1 MTINNIGYFM
11 SKRNRFQPTIHS
23 QRFGCQSTILDRG
36 AAESYIEGMA
46 ENILTKILGSQRE
59 RDLKAL
65 GPLVRKTNALEHQML
80 ALRSEEF
87 QEKTAE
93 YRKRYQDGES
103 LDSLLPETFALVRE
117 AARRTLGE
125 RIFDV
130 QLMGGIVLHKGKI
143 MEMKTG
149 EGKTLSSVTA
159 AYLNALPGK
168 GVQVVTVNDYLAER
182 DANWM
187 GRIYSLLGISVG
199 VVLAQMD
206 SHSRKKAYQQ
216 DITYGTN
223 NEFGFDYLRDN
234 MRWDADSRVQRG
246 HNYCIVDEI
255 DSILIDEARTPL
267 IISGAA
273 EDDTANYYEA
283 NTLVE
288 TLQEC
293 LKDPETGKYTDE
305 LSPFQVEKPQAD
317 GDYKIEEKS
326 KRVSFTD
333 PGMNRIEEQLQRRN
347 LIRGSLFESDNF
359 EFIHYCTQAL
369 RAKRLFHRDVDYV
382 VQDGKVEIVD
392 EFTGRIL
399 HGRRYSEGLHQA
411 IEAKERIKV
420 AQRNRTL
427 ATITFQNYFR
437 MYEKLS
443 GMTGTADTEATE
455 FAKIYNLEVVVVPT
469 NRPLIRGDNDD
480 VIYLNEEQKFKAI
493 CQEIAELNKKGQPIL
508 VGTISIE
515 KSETLSRLLTGMGIR
530 HEVLNAKNHARE
542 ALIIAEAG
550 AKGAVTIATNM
561 AGRGT
566 DIKLGGNPEFQAQRR
581 LGSNGNGEEYK
592 KLLAQEMERWTPE
605 YEQVKAAGGLH
616 VLGTER
622 HDARRIDNQ
631 LRGRSGRQGDPGSSR
646 FFISLDDDLMR
657 LFGGENLK
665 GLMGKM
671 GMQDGDP
678 IYHPWVNKAIE
689 RAQKRVEDRN
699 FEIRKHLL
707 EYDDVLNEQ
716 RKFMYTRRDEILHDT
731 HLEKRVLTAV
741 AEILDELM
749 DEYREMPGDDDYR
762 LATLITRLK
771 DTLYYSPRAGTES
784 LHGLSPDQLR
794 ALVLQELEDDL
805 KGKAEEAG
813 QENLNLFIRFEY
825 LRNIDTRWQDHLE
838 GLEALREAVYLRAYG
853 QKNPLLEYKLEGF
866 QIFDSMLAEIRQAI
880 AGKILQVRIRT
891 VDPQE
896 RRRRDFGDARHT
908 LLGQFGAGGG
918 GSPAAARAAA
928 GTRSGGPAE
937 GGRPM
942 GRGAPTSMLTRQS
955 ARFSATGER
964 AEAQPNKIQV
974 KRNYPKVGRND
985 PCPCGSG
992 KKYKY
997 CHGK

>member
-1 MTINNIGYFM
+1 
-11 SKRNRFQPTIHS
+11 
-23 QRFGCQSTILDRG
+23 
-36 AAESYIEGMA
+36 MA

-59 RDLKAL
+59 RDLKAMA
-65 GPLVRKTNALEHQML
+65 PLVRRINALEPQML
-80 ALRSEEF
+80 ALREEQF
-87 QEKTAE
+87 RERTAE
-93 YRKRYQDGES
+93 YRKRHREGES

-130 QLMGGIVLHKGKI
+130 QLMGGIVLHQGKI

-159 AYLNALPGK
+159 AYLNALTGR
-168 GVQVVTVNDYLAER
+168 GVHVVTVNDYLAER

-187 GRIYSLLGISVG
+187 GRIYDLLGISVG

-206 SHSRKKAYQQ
+206 SENRKKAYQQ

-234 MRWDADSRVQRG
+234 MRWDAGSRVQRG
-246 HNYCIVDEI
+246 HHYCIVDEI
-255 DSILIDEARTPL
+255 DSILIDEARIPL

-283 NTLVE
+283 NRIVE
-288 TLQEC
+288 SLKEC
-293 LKDPETGKYTDE
+293 SKDPQTGKYADE
-305 LSPFQVEKPQAD
+305 LSPFQVEKPQSD
-317 GDYKIEEKS
+317 GDYKIDEKS

-333 PGMNRIEEQLQRRN
+333 RGMNLIEDQLKRRN

-369 RAKRLFHRDVDYV
+369 RAKRLFQRDVDYV

-411 IEAKERIKV
+411 IEAKEGIKV

-455 FAKIYNLEVVVVPT
+455 FAKIYNLDVVVVPT
-469 NRPLIRGDNDD
+469 NRPVIRVDNDD
-480 VIYLNEEQKFKAI
+480 VIYLNEEQKFDAI
-493 CQEIAELNKKGQPIL
+493 GRELAELHEKGQPVL

-515 KSETLSRLLTGMGIR
+515 KSERLSRLLTKMGIR

-550 AKGAVTIATNM
+550 GKGSVTIATNM

-566 DIKLGGNPEFQAQRR
+566 DIKLGGNPEYRAQRK
-581 LGSNGNGEEYK
+581 SAAEGNGGEYE
-592 KLLAQEMERWTPE
+592 KLLSREMERWKPD
-605 YEQVKAAGGLH
+605 YEEVKRLGGLH

-646 FFISLDDDLMR
+646 FYISLDDDLMR

-665 GLMGKM
+665 GLMGRM
-671 GMQDGDP
+671 GMEDGEP
-678 IYHPWVNKAIE
+678 IHHPWVNKAIE
-689 RAQKRVEDRN
+689 RAQKRVEERN

-716 RKFMYTRRDEILHDT
+716 RKFMYARRDEILADSQ
-731 HLEKRVLTAV
+731 LGKRVLKA
-741 AEILDELM
+741 AEEMLDELTE
-749 DEYREMPGDDDYR
+749 EYRNMRGNDEMR
-762 LATLITRLK
+762 LATLLTRLK
-771 DTLYYSPRAGTES
+771 DTLYYTPPEGAES
-784 LHGLSPDQLR
+784 LHGLSVEQIE

-805 KGKAEEAG
+805 KEKAEEIG
-813 QENLNLFIRFEY
+813 GENLNLFIRFEY

-838 GLEALREAVYLRAYG
+838 SLEALREAVYLRAYG

-866 QIFDSMLAEIRQAI
+866 QIFDSMLAEIRRSI
-880 AGKILQVRIRT
+880 ARKIFQVRIRA
-891 VDPQE
+891 VEPRE
-896 RRRRDFGDARHT
+896 RRRRDLGESRHT
-908 LLGQFGAGGG
+908 LLGQFGAARVSGGATPG
-918 GSPAAARAAA
+918 AQPSGRGTPTSVLTRPSARAAP
-928 GTRSGGPAE
+928 S
-937 GGRPM
+937 
-942 GRGAPTSMLTRQS
+942 
-955 ARFSATGER
+955 GER
-964 AEAQPNKIQV
+964 PEARPGQGQV
-974 KRNYPKVGRND
+974 KRSYPKVGRND

-997 CHGK
+997 CHGR